1 VANARRDRPARDELT
16 GHARGSEWFRGLMES
31 APDALVI
38 VGQDGRIV
46 LVNSEAERL
55 FGYSRDE
62 LLGQPIEILVP
73 QRYRTAH
80 PGHRCGYFAE
90 PRTRPMGAGLDL
102 QGVRKDGTEFP
113 AEISLSPMHTEEGV
127 LVTTAAIRDVTD
139 RKRVEAKFRGLLEA
153 APDAVVIVDR
163 QGKIVLV
170 NSQTER
176 LFGYP
181 RGELLGRPVEM
192 LVPERFRGRHPDH
205 RGAYFADPRVRGMG
219 SGLELFG
226 LRKNGTEFPVEISLS
241 PLETE
246 EGVLVT
252 SAIRDITERRKAD
265 EKFRGLMESAPDG
278 MVIVGRDGRIVLVNG
293 QTEKLFGYRREELL
307 GQPVEMLVPER
318 FRGRHPGH
326 RAGYFSDPR
335 VRGMGSGVEL
345 FGLRRD
351 GTEFPVEISLSP
363 LETEDGIFVTSAI
376 RDISERTQLLRQAAA
391 RTEAERT
398 AEMLRRL
405 QAVTDAALAYLSL
418 DELLRELLGRI
429 RDILSVDT
437 AAILLEER
445 HMLIALGARGLEE
458 EVERGVRIPVGQ
470 GFAGRIATERRPI
483 MLEDINDGE
492 VLNPLLREKGI
503 RSLLGVPLL
512 LEGQLLGVLHV
523 GMFRPRR
530 FTPEEIQLL
539 QLVADRAAL
548 AIDHARLF
556 REAQETRAHA
566 EAANRAKD
574 EFLSVLSH
582 ELRTP
587 LTPILAWTRMLR
599 RAGLEPE
606 VVQRALDA
614 IERSTKS
621 QAHLV
626 EDLLDVSRIVSGKL
640 HVDLRPVEFP
650 EVIEAA
656 VDSVRSAADARRIR
670 LQVLLDPQA
679 GVVLGDPQR
688 LQQVVWNLLSNA
700 IKFSPASGRVE
711 VRLEAADSHVEL
723 KVSDAGQGIPAE
735 FLPHIF
741 ERFRQAD
748 SSTTRAHGGLGVGL
762 AIVHHLVEQHGGT
775 VRAESPGPGQGSTF
789 TVRLPVTA
797 ERWHR
802 SAVEPAHG
810 SSTGDHPSLQGLRV
824 LLVEDDR
831 DTAEVLESLV
841 TASGAKATT
850 ASSVAEALDVLAR
863 QRVDV
868 LVSDIGLPGD
878 DGYALIHRLREREHQ
893 QWGLPAI
900 ALSAYA
906 RPEDRDRALASGF
919 QAHVAKPVDPG
930 ELLAVI
936 ARLAQPAEGKQSSPL

>member
-1 VANARRDRPARDELT
+1 
-16 GHARGSEWFRGLMES
+16 HARGSEWFRGLMES

-246 EGVLVT
+246 
-252 SAIRDITERRKAD
+252 
-265 EKFRGLMESAPDG
+265 
-278 MVIVGRDGRIVLVNG
+278 
-293 QTEKLFGYRREELL
+293 
-307 GQPVEMLVPER
+307 
-318 FRGRHPGH
+318 
-326 RAGYFSDPR
+326 
-335 VRGMGSGVEL
+335 
-345 FGLRRD
+345 
-351 GTEFPVEISLSP
+351 
-363 LETEDGIFVTSAI
+363 DGIFVTSAI

-437 AAILLEER
+437 APLLLEER
-445 HMLIALGARGLEE
+445 HMLIALGAPGLEE

-470 GFAGRIATERRPI
+470 GFAGRIATGRRPI
-483 MLEDINDGE
+483 MRDDIDDGE
-492 VLNPLLREKGI
+492 VLNPLLREQGI

-512 LEGQLLGVLHV
+512 LEGQ
-523 GMFRPRR
+523 
-530 FTPEEIQLL
+530 
-539 QLVADRAAL
+539 
-548 AIDHARLF
+548 
-556 REAQETRAHA
+556 
-566 EAANRAKD
+566 
-574 EFLSVLSH
+574 
-582 ELRTP
+582 
-587 LTPILAWTRMLR
+587 
-599 RAGLEPE
+599 
-606 VVQRALDA
+606 
-614 IERSTKS
+614 
-621 QAHLV
+621 
-626 EDLLDVSRIVSGKL
+626 RIASGKL

-656 VDSVRSAADARRIR
+656 VDSVRSAADGRRIR

-711 VRLEAADSHVEL
+711 V
-723 KVSDAGQGIPAE
+723 
-735 FLPHIF
+735 
-741 ERFRQAD
+741 
-748 SSTTRAHGGLGVGL
+748 
-762 AIVHHLVEQHGGT
+762 
-775 VRAESPGPGQGSTF
+775 
-789 TVRLPVTA
+789 
-797 ERWHR
+797 
-802 SAVEPAHG
+802 
-810 SSTGDHPSLQGLRV
+810 
-824 LLVEDDR
+824 
-831 DTAEVLESLV
+831 
-841 TASGAKATT
+841 
-850 ASSVAEALDVLAR
+850 
-863 QRVDV
+863 
-868 LVSDIGLPGD
+868 
-878 DGYALIHRLREREHQ
+878 
-893 QWGLPAI
+893 
-900 ALSAYA
+900 
-906 RPEDRDRALASGF
+906 
-919 QAHVAKPVDPG
+919 
-930 ELLAVI
+930 
-936 ARLAQPAEGKQSSPL
+936 

>member
-1 VANARRDRPARDELT
+1 
-16 GHARGSEWFRGLMES
+16 ES

-181 RGELLGRPVEM
+181 RGVLLG
-192 LVPERFRGRHPDH
+192 GR
-205 RGAYFADPRVRGMG
+205 
-219 SGLELFG
+219 E
-226 LRKNGTEFPVEISLS
+226 
-241 PLETE
+241 
-246 EGVLVT
+246 
-252 SAIRDITERRKAD
+252 
-265 EKFRGLMESAPDG
+265 
-278 MVIVGRDGRIVLVNG
+278 GRIVLVNG
-293 QTEKLFGYRREELL
+293 QTERLFGYRRGELL

-470 GFAGRIATERRPI
+470 GFAGR
-483 MLEDINDGE
+483 
-492 VLNPLLREKGI
+492 
-503 RSLLGVPLL
+503 
-512 LEGQLLGVLHV
+512 
-523 GMFRPRR
+523 
-530 FTPEEIQLL
+530 
-539 QLVADRAAL
+539 
-548 AIDHARLF
+548 
-556 REAQETRAHA
+556 
-566 EAANRAKD
+566 
-574 EFLSVLSH
+574 
-582 ELRTP
+582 
-587 LTPILAWTRMLR
+587 
-599 RAGLEPE
+599 
-606 VVQRALDA
+606 
-614 IERSTKS
+614 
-621 QAHLV
+621 
-626 EDLLDVSRIVSGKL
+626 
-640 HVDLRPVEFP
+640 
-650 EVIEAA
+650 
-656 VDSVRSAADARRIR
+656 
-670 LQVLLDPQA
+670 
-679 GVVLGDPQR
+679 
-688 LQQVVWNLLSNA
+688 
-700 IKFSPASGRVE
+700 
-711 VRLEAADSHVEL
+711 
-723 KVSDAGQGIPAE
+723 
-735 FLPHIF
+735 
-741 ERFRQAD
+741 
-748 SSTTRAHGGLGVGL
+748 
-762 AIVHHLVEQHGGT
+762 
-775 VRAESPGPGQGSTF
+775 
-789 TVRLPVTA
+789 
-797 ERWHR
+797 
-802 SAVEPAHG
+802 
-810 SSTGDHPSLQGLRV
+810 
-824 LLVEDDR
+824 
-831 DTAEVLESLV
+831 
-841 TASGAKATT
+841 
-850 ASSVAEALDVLAR
+850 
-863 QRVDV
+863 
-868 LVSDIGLPGD
+868 
-878 DGYALIHRLREREHQ
+878 
-893 QWGLPAI
+893 
-900 ALSAYA
+900 
-906 RPEDRDRALASGF
+906 
-919 QAHVAKPVDPG
+919 
-930 ELLAVI
+930 
-936 ARLAQPAEGKQSSPL
+936 

>member
-1 VANARRDRPARDELT
+1 
-16 GHARGSEWFRGLMES
+16 MES

-293 QTEKLFGYRREELL
+293 QTERLFGYRREELL
-307 GQPVEMLVPER
+307 GRPVEMLVPER

-405 QAVTDAALAYLSL
+405 QAV
-418 DELLRELLGRI
+418 
-429 RDILSVDT
+429 
-437 AAILLEER
+437 
-445 HMLIALGARGLEE
+445 
-458 EVERGVRIPVGQ
+458 
-470 GFAGRIATERRPI
+470 
-483 MLEDINDGE
+483 
-492 VLNPLLREKGI
+492 
-503 RSLLGVPLL
+503 
-512 LEGQLLGVLHV
+512 
-523 GMFRPRR
+523 
-530 FTPEEIQLL
+530 
-539 QLVADRAAL
+539 
-548 AIDHARLF
+548 
-556 REAQETRAHA
+556 
-566 EAANRAKD
+566 
-574 EFLSVLSH
+574 
-582 ELRTP
+582 
-587 LTPILAWTRMLR
+587 
-599 RAGLEPE
+599 
-606 VVQRALDA
+606 
-614 IERSTKS
+614 
-621 QAHLV
+621 
-626 EDLLDVSRIVSGKL
+626 
-640 HVDLRPVEFP
+640 
-650 EVIEAA
+650 
-656 VDSVRSAADARRIR
+656 
-670 LQVLLDPQA
+670 
-679 GVVLGDPQR
+679 
-688 LQQVVWNLLSNA
+688 
-700 IKFSPASGRVE
+700 
-711 VRLEAADSHVEL
+711 
-723 KVSDAGQGIPAE
+723 
-735 FLPHIF
+735 
-741 ERFRQAD
+741 
-748 SSTTRAHGGLGVGL
+748 
-762 AIVHHLVEQHGGT
+762 
-775 VRAESPGPGQGSTF
+775 
-789 TVRLPVTA
+789 
-797 ERWHR
+797 
-802 SAVEPAHG
+802 
-810 SSTGDHPSLQGLRV
+810 
-824 LLVEDDR
+824 
-831 DTAEVLESLV
+831 
-841 TASGAKATT
+841 
-850 ASSVAEALDVLAR
+850 
-863 QRVDV
+863 
-868 LVSDIGLPGD
+868 
-878 DGYALIHRLREREHQ
+878 
-893 QWGLPAI
+893 
-900 ALSAYA
+900 
-906 RPEDRDRALASGF
+906 
-919 QAHVAKPVDPG
+919 
-930 ELLAVI
+930 
-936 ARLAQPAEGKQSSPL
+936 